1 MNKHDEPQDTR
12 PDDPPERAAIWSIRY
27 KRWKA
32 YIALFTGL
40 TIASVIAVVLHL
52 IDTGSQNTFVYNVI
66 LFGRYTAPLIMCNA
80 GISFGLVETG
90 EYAVVLAD
98 DLRQRLARRRQRQID
113 EAVAKAKAEFELRH
127 QQREAQ
133 RERQREQ
140 RERQREQQLEQQTRL
155 YSRELDA
162 WMSRRLAAERSGEPF
177 SEPMPNLADYL
188 RLGND
193 NTDGA

>member
-1 MNKHDEPQDTR
+1 MNEHDEPQDNR
-12 PDDPPERAAIWSIRY
+12 ADAPPPRAAIWSIRY

-32 YIALFTGL
+32 YVGLFTGL
-40 TIASVIAVVLHL
+40 TIASVVAVVLYL
-52 IDTGSQNTFVYNVI
+52 LDTGSQNTFVYNVI

-80 GISFGLVETG
+80 GISFGLVEIG
-90 EYAVVLAD
+90 DYAMVLAD

-113 EAVAKAKAEFELRH
+113 EAVAKATAEYKRRL
-127 QQREAQ
+127 AK
-133 RERQREQ
+133 
-140 RERQREQQLEQQTRL
+140 QTQL

-188 RLGND
+188 RSSDENA
-193 NTDGA
+193 DGA

>member
-1 MNKHDEPQDTR
+1 
-12 PDDPPERAAIWSIRY
+12 
-27 KRWKA
+27 
-32 YIALFTGL
+32 
-40 TIASVIAVVLHL
+40 
-52 IDTGSQNTFVYNVI
+52 
-66 LFGRYTAPLIMCNA
+66 MCNA

-113 EAVAKAKAEFELRH
+113 EAVAKAKAEFERLE

-133 RERQREQ
+133 RERLEQQREAQRERLEQQREQ
-140 RERQREQQLEQQTRL
+140 RLERQTQL

-177 SEPMPNLADYL
+177 SETMPNLADYL

-193 NTDGA
+193 NANGA

>member
-1 MNKHDEPQDTR
+1 
-12 PDDPPERAAIWSIRY
+12 
-27 KRWKA
+27 
-32 YIALFTGL
+32 
-40 TIASVIAVVLHL
+40 
-52 IDTGSQNTFVYNVI
+52 
-66 LFGRYTAPLIMCNA
+66 MCNA

-140 RERQREQQLEQQTRL
+140 QLERQTRL
-155 YSRELDA
+155 YSRELAA
-162 WMSRRLAAERSGEPF
+162 WNSRRMAAERNGESF
-177 SEPMPNLADYL
+177 SEAMPDIADYL
-188 RLGND
+188 PLGD
-193 NTDGA
+193 ANTNGA

>member
-1 MNKHDEPQDTR
+1 MNEHDEPQDAR
-12 PDDPPERAAIWSIRY
+12 ADDPPARTAIWSIRY

-40 TIASVIAVVLHL
+40 TIASVVAVVLYL
-52 IDTGSQNTFVYNVI
+52 LDTGSQNTFVYNVI

-113 EAVAKAKAEFELRH
+113 EAVAKAKAEYKR
-127 QQREAQ
+127 
-133 RERQREQ
+133 
-140 RERQREQQLEQQTRL
+140 RERQREQQREQQTQL
-155 YSRELDA
+155 YARELDA
-162 WMSRRLAAERSGEPF
+162 WNIRRLAAERSGEPF

-188 RLGND
+188 RLGDRNSD
-193 NTDGA
+193 DA

>member
-1 MNKHDEPQDTR
+1 MNEHDEPQDAR
-12 PDDPPERAAIWSIRY
+12 ADDPPERAAIWSIRY

-40 TIASVIAVVLHL
+40 TIASVVAVVLHL

-113 EAVAKAKAEFELRH
+113 EAVAKARAAVKTEFERRER
-127 QQREAQ
+127 QREAQ
-133 RERQREQ
+133 RERREQ
-140 RERQREQQLEQQTRL
+140 QREQQLERQTRL
-155 YSRELDA
+155 YSSELDA
-162 WMSRRLAAERSGEPF
+162 WMSRRLAAERNGEPF

-193 NTDGA
+193 NANGA

>member
-1 MNKHDEPQDTR
+1 MNEQDEPQDTR
-12 PDDPPERAAIWSIRY
+12 ADDPPERTAIWSIRY

-40 TIASVIAVVLHL
+40 TIASVVAVVLYL
-52 IDTGSQNTFVYNVI
+52 LDTGSQNTFVYNVI

-113 EAVAKAKAEFELRH
+113 EAVAKAKSAVKTEYDRRER
-127 QQREAQ
+127 QREAQ
-133 RERQREQ
+133 RERLEQQREQ
-140 RERQREQQLEQQTRL
+140 RLEQQTRL
-155 YSRELDA
+155 YSGELDA
-162 WMSRRLAAERSGEPF
+162 WMSRRLAAERSGETF
-177 SEPMPNLADYL
+177 NEPMPNLADYL
-188 RLGND
+188 RLGDD
-193 NTDGA
+193 NTNGA

>member
-1 MNKHDEPQDTR
+1 MNDHDEPQDTR
-12 PDDPPERAAIWSIRY
+12 ADDPPERTAIWSIRY

-52 IDTGSQNTFVYNVI
+52 LDTGSQNTFVYNVI

-127 QQREAQ
+127 QQRERQREAQ
-133 RERQREQ
+133 RERIEQ
-140 RERQREQQLEQQTRL
+140 QREQQLERQTRL

-188 RLGND
+188 RLGDN
-193 NTDGA
+193 NTDGE